1 MGMMGAKMIQK
12 DLAYLK
18 ELIEAGKI
26 VPVIERRYP
35 LSQAADAVR
44 HVEEGHAQGK
54 IVIAI

>member
-1 MGMMGAKMIQK
+1 MIQK
-12 DLAYLK
+12 DLGYLK

-44 HVEEGHAQGK
+44 YVEDGHAQGK